1 MVRQDSIMPCIVHGS
16 SYRKRVSPSSHFSV
30 HGLPLSFLQRYYWLV
45 FAVSHSIKS
54 KIHQFEHPKPFTS
67 IMSTNVSKSVWDGR
81 IPLKLELEEAEAIH
95 FGADKAPAPIY
106 VRFPLDFGW
115 HSPFIV

>member
-1 MVRQDSIMPCIVHGS
+1 MGRQDSIMPCIVHGS
-16 SYRKRVSPSSHFSV
+16 SYRKRIISKQPILCS
-30 HGLPLSFLQRYYWLV
+30 GLPHSFLQRYYRLV

-54 KIHQFEHPKPFTS
+54 KIHQFGHPKPFTS
-67 IMSTNVSKSVWDGR
+67 FMSTNVSKSVWDGR

>member
-1 MVRQDSIMPCIVHGS
+1 
-16 SYRKRVSPSSHFSV
+16 
-30 HGLPLSFLQRYYWLV
+30 
-45 FAVSHSIKS
+45 
-54 KIHQFEHPKPFTS
+54 
-67 IMSTNVSKSVWDGR
+67 MSTNVSKSVWDGR